1 MRIAGWVGRH
11 RGVVDPRPGLQ
22 SGAVPQRRPRPFGIS
37 PGGGE
42 VGPAL
47 CCRVCADGACD
58 RAGLRWWSAGNR
70 LPQDRLPTGP
80 PADLA
85 TGRRVNLEAAQC
97 LHDCIRAWARTRPHA
112 EAAVE
117 SGRRLD
123 YAGLADAI
131 DACAAAM
138 IAAGVERGDRVATLA
153 APGLD
158 FLVTFLATAAIG
170 GIWVGLNPR
179 HAEPGLRSEEH
190 TSELQSL
197 MRISYAVFCLKKK
210 NTHTKQTTKQQ
221 R

>member
-85 TGRRVNLEAAQC
+85 TGRRMNLEAAQ
-97 LHDCIRAWARTRPHA
+97 
-112 EAAVE
+112 
-117 SGRRLD
+117 
-123 YAGLADAI
+123 
-131 DACAAAM
+131 
-138 IAAGVERGDRVATLA
+138 
-153 APGLD
+153 
-158 FLVTFLATAAIG
+158 
-170 GIWVGLNPR
+170 
-179 HAEPGLRSEEH
+179 RSEEH

-197 MRISYAVFCLKKK
+197 MRHSYAVFFLTK
-210 NTHTKQTTKQQ
+210 NNKLNISKLH
-221 R
+221 